1 MQNIIESLKRQR
13 EQILSDS
20 SDEQSARHASLLDVA
35 VISLYNRMVN
45 RINLDTETLRSSG
58 VLLGMGSY
66 GRGVIGPYQSV
77 PLLFVR
83 AKSSPWQD
91 ESAEEITGPLTE
103 AGWKVLVHQGTGL
116 ELMGRARDD
125 FGFLLSLLEMRYIS
139 GNRQV
144 AEELERELESTL
156 EAGRDA
162 LLSSLHA
169 KMKERESR
177 LEEERVWLEPDLE
190 QNPGGLADI
199 TAIRLACRIASK
211 VMHLDDAIFRGYLTR
226 QEVDFLQQAEK
237 TFTRLAGLMSALSL
251 DETTSLMFD
260 EQELLAKRLGYA
272 AREGYLPV
280 EAFMQHLFQ
289 LFHGVSRISQEFW
302 ERLQETRGNG
312 ETFPGGAESEME
324 PGIVV
329 RTGKIHVQTDRYPAT
344 AEHLVHLFNLAVKNA
359 LGFGNVTRQ
368 WIEHHRNVLN
378 TAAGNVRVKE
388 ELFELIRLD
397 SHGIPVFRRFYDQ
410 GLFASL
416 VPEIASVHGLA
427 QHDAFH
433 LYPVHEH
440 HLRTLSE
447 VKRVLAGEYAQS
459 EPELTQVAQG
469 IGDPSMLLLA
479 TLFHDIGKSAGRGH
493 AARGA
498 EMIPAIGSR
507 LGMSHKEVEELRF
520 LVGNHLVLIDSAS
533 LRDLADE
540 EMLAHSA
547 NTIGSAER
555 LDPLVILTF
564 ADMAATGPRGYQKWR
579 DTPVIPLYQRLH
591 HLLERGEPSPE
602 VISERIESIRSQ
614 VERELF
620 DLVGKSSFEADLSHL
635 APRYLLSM
643 PPAAIAKHL
652 RLEWELRRSEEP
664 FVWEVE
670 VSDDM
675 ADLTLVSWE
684 KPGLVSKFSGVLSL
698 HGMNIL
704 GAQVFAMVDGVNLF
718 IFRCRL
724 PEGQDTKTVWEAVTR
739 DMERL
744 LQGKMALGYRIA
756 AHAASLSHGQ
766 RSARTV
772 PTQILVDNES
782 SGTYTIIEV
791 YTSDRVGLLYT
802 ITRVLFE
809 LQIRI
814 LVAKITTRV
823 DQVADVF
830 YVKTNQG
837 EKVSDPEQIEEVKNA
852 LHFWLD
858 SSPDCL

>member
-1 MQNIIESLKRQR
+1 MQSIVESLKRQR
-13 EQILSDS
+13 EQILLDTSD
-20 SDEQSARHASLLDVA
+20 DQPTRHASLLDVA

-58 VLLGMGSY
+58 VLLGLGTY
-66 GRGVIGPYQSV
+66 GRGLIGPYQSV

-83 AKSSPWQD
+83 APSSPWQY
-91 ESAEEITGPLTE
+91 EWAEEITGPLTE
-103 AGWKVLVHQGTGL
+103 AGWAVMIHQGTAV
-116 ELMGRARDD
+116 ELMEQARSD
-125 FGFLLSLLEMRYIS
+125 FSFLLSLLEMRYIS

-144 AEELERELESTL
+144 AEELENVLESTL
-156 EAGRDA
+156 DAGRDG
-162 LLSSLHA
+162 LLSRLHSLT
-169 KMKERESR
+169 KERCAR
-177 LEEERVWLEPDLE
+177 LGEERVWLEPDMEL
-190 QNPGGLADI
+190 NPGGLADI
-199 TAIRLACRIASK
+199 AAIRLACRIASR
-211 VMHLDDAIFRGYLTR
+211 VSHLDDAIFRGYLTR
-226 QEVDFLQQAEK
+226 HEVDFLQQAEK
-237 TFTRLAGLMSALSL
+237 TFMRLSSLMSSISMEA
-251 DETTSLMFD
+251 TTVLLFD
-260 EQELLAKRLGYA
+260 EQALLAKRLGYA

-280 EAFMQHLFQ
+280 EALMQHLFQ
-289 LFHGVSRISQEFW
+289 LLHGVTRISQEFW
-302 ERLQETRGNG
+302 ERILESRG
-312 ETFPGGAESEME
+312 GGAGYPRGAEWEIE
-324 PGIVV
+324 PGLIV
-329 RTGKIHVQTDRYPAT
+329 RSGKIHVQTDRYQAT
-344 AEHLVHLFNLAVKNA
+344 AEHVVHLFQLAARND
-359 LGFGNVTRQ
+359 LGFDNVTRQ
-368 WIEHHRNVLN
+368 WIEHHRNLLN
-378 TAAGNVRVKE
+378 TAAGNARVKE
-388 ELFELIRLD
+388 ELFELLRSD
-397 SHGIPVFRRFYDQ
+397 SKGIPAFRRFYDQ

-416 VPEIASVHGLA
+416 VPEVASVHGLA

-447 VKRVLAGEYAQS
+447 VKRILAGDYAQS

-469 IGDPSMLLLA
+469 IGDPCMLLLA
-479 TLFHDIGKSAGRGH
+479 ALLHDIGKSAGRGH

-498 EMIPAIGSR
+498 EMIPSIGSR
-507 LGMSHKEVEELRF
+507 LGMTQEEVEELKF

-547 NTIGSAER
+547 NLVGSGER
-555 LDPLVILTF
+555 LDPLAILTF
-564 ADMAATGPRGYQKWR
+564 ADMAATGPKGYQKWR

-602 VISERIESIRSQ
+602 MISERIESIRSQ

-620 DLVGKSSFEADLSHL
+620 DLVGKSGFEANLSNL

-643 PPAAIAKHL
+643 PPIAIAKHL
-652 RLEWELRRSEEP
+652 RLEWDLRHSDEP

-670 VSDDM
+670 FSDDV

-684 KPGLVSKFSGVLSL
+684 KPGLVSRFSGVLSL

-704 GAQVFAMVDGVNLF
+704 GAQVFAMVDGVSLF

-724 PEGQDTKTVWEAVTR
+724 PEGRHTETVWEAVTR
-739 DMERL
+739 DMRRL
-744 LQGKMALGYRIA
+744 LQGKLALGYRIA
-756 AHAASLSHGQ
+756 AHVASLPHRQ

-814 LVAKITTRV
+814 FVAKITTRV

-837 EKVSDPEQIEEVKNA
+837 EKVSDLEQIEEVKNA
-852 LHFWLD
+852 LNFWLD
-858 SSPDCL
+858 SSADCL